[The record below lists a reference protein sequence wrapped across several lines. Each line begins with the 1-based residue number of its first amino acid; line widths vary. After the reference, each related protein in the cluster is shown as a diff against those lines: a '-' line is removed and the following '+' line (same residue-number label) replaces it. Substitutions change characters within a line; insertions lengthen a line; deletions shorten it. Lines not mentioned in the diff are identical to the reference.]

1 MEQGSHDELLR
12 LNGHYAKLWRHQSG
26 GFLPR
31 DIVETE
37 TEAQLPEDAR
47 DDETHVQPV
56 AEAGTDDAPIAT
68 RA

>member
-12 LNGHYAKLWRHQSG
+12 LNGHYPKLWRHQSG
-26 GFLPR
+26 GFMPR
-31 DIVETE
+31 DTVETE